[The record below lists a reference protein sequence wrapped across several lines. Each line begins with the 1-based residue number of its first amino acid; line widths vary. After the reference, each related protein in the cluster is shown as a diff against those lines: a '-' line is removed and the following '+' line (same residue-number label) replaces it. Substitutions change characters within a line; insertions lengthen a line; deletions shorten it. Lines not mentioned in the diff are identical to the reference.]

1 MKTTNEIV
9 ANAIAC
15 NDRLNV
21 AEVKRQAQGYLREAN
36 ERIMLYGENLKTYVN
51 DIEAYQYALSISKK
65 IKSFISSL

>member
-1 MKTTNEIV
+1 MTTTNPVV

-51 DIEAYQYALSISKK
+51 DIESYQYALSISKK